1 MLSNVMGI
9 MNLVEA
15 EDDIFDLTRNRSIA
29 SIPFGGRYRIVD
41 FTLSNMVNAGIYNIG
56 IFISHKYKSL
66 QDHIGTGTHWDLD
79 RKNGGLTLFQP
90 YGSVMLD
97 RPNLGD
103 VSNFK
108 NNLAFLEKSKQE
120 YVLLLRSYMI
130 TSIDF
135 EKVYEEH
142 IKSGADVTLVCKSI
156 DSEELGEKFLN
167 LDQVEIS
174 NTGTI
179 ISKGTNLGHHEK
191 SNISLEM
198 YLMKKSIFYDI
209 VVEAYEK
216 GSNNTI
222 KAALFSKQGKS
233 LKFHAYMHDKEV
245 RCVNSI
251 QNYYNTSMDLLKP
264 DYYSS
269 LFDGEGGKVYTKTK
283 DEPSTLYDASSN
295 VTNSVIANGC
305 IIEGTVENS
314 ILFRGVKVKKGA
326 VVKDSIIMQ
335 GSVINENSK
344 LECCILDKEVTINK
358 NKTLVGDKSR
368 VFSITK
374 GSTI

>member
-90 YGSVMLD
+90 YGSVMSD

-120 YVLLLRSYMI
+120 YVLLSRSYMI

-142 IKSGADVTLVCKSI
+142 IKSGADVTLVCKNI
-156 DSEELGEKFLN
+156 DCEELREKFLN

-174 NTGTI
+174 ETGVIT
-179 ISKGTNLGHHEK
+179 SKGTNLGHHEK

-198 YLMKKSIFYDI
+198 YLMKKSLFYDI

-222 KAALFSKQGKS
+222 KEALFSKHGL
-233 LKFHAYMHDKEV
+233 LKFHAYIHDKEV
-245 RCVNSI
+245 RCVNSL
-251 QNYYNTSMDLLKP
+251 QNYYNTSMDLLNP
-264 DYYSS
+264 NYYSS
-269 LFDGEGGKVYTKTK
+269 IFDGEGGKVYTKTK
-283 DEPSTLYDASSN
+283 DEPSTLYDAGSN
-295 VTNSVIANGC
+295 VRNSVIANGC

-314 ILFRGVKVKKGA
+314 ILFRGVTVKKGA

-335 GSVINENSK
+335 GSTVNENST

-358 NKTLVGDKSR
+358 NKRLVGDKSR
-368 VFSITK
+368 VFTITK